1 MRYKIVRITPDG
13 QRQTVNRAHTFSDV
27 VEATDL
33 CQDLNELAGSSHSDY
48 TYAVESVQ
56 VVPARRL

>member
-1 MRYKIVRITPDG
+1 MRYKIVRVTPDG
-13 QRQTVNRAHTFSDV
+13 DRQTVNRAHTFEDV

-33 CQDLNELAGSSHSDY
+33 CNDLNELAHKVGSEY